1 MFFRILK
8 KDIFKKK
15 LMNLIILIF
24 IILAGMFLASSV
36 SNLNIA
42 LNGIDNYFRL
52 AHIADYTAISSD
64 EETTK
69 KIETYIEKEKIVTDY
84 EILDFSY
91 LDLSN
96 IYKKRESNN
105 KRIDINTIVMACT
118 APENTNIPLDDNIN
132 EITVKEGEL
141 YIDHILAKD
150 CKIKVG
156 DTIIFG
162 KNKLQYKVAGTFKD
176 AFLGNSFMGNKRI
189 LFHEKDFE
197 KLSEDGQLQQI
208 ITINTTDIATLSK
221 NFRSKG
227 FSAITIDK
235 DMLKISYMLDMLSMA
250 VLVAVS
256 VCLIAIS
263 MLVLRFTINFTIQ
276 GDYKQIGIMKALGFR
291 NYGIKKLY
299 ITKYLAL
306 SIIGGVL
313 GFMLSFPFGN
323 FMTKNVVSNIIVE
336 KMDSNIWLNLI
347 TIIIM
352 VIFICL
358 FCYFCT
364 RKLDSFSVIEAIRNG
379 SESES
384 YGKKSL
390 LSLKNSKKMNPAFFM
405 AWNDI
410 LSNKKR
416 YVILLI
422 TFLLGIMILIIPMN
436 IISTITSDHMY
447 PWCTGAAA
455 ADMYISTDSF
465 TKKIE
470 KIKLK
475 GNKNIFLDTISDLE
489 KKYKKQG
496 VEMRI
501 QGECLLN
508 FSAYGKDE
516 KDSFTFMAI
525 QNIGGNDNQY
535 EAFEGS
541 TLKEENEIMITK
553 KVAEKLEVTVGDTV
567 FLEMKQ
573 GYKPF
578 IVSGLFRS
586 MSQLGE
592 QIRISSKLE
601 PDYSRIQGI
610 FDFEAFFKEKE
621 NKEENIHL
629 LKEKFPNDKIKTIQE
644 ATDAM
649 IGNMTGMMTQVSKML
664 IILVLGIN
672 GLITILMMK
681 TFLTKETGEIALL
694 KSLGFRDRTI
704 ETWQVGRITII
715 LVFSVIMGII
725 ISGVAGTQI
734 GYLIFNSMGAYGV
747 KLTVKPLEVYVIYPL
762 LILGVNVIM
771 SIIAYRSMKKVDL
784 VQVTN
789 ME

>member
-1 MFFRILK
+1 MFFRLLK
-8 KDIFKKK
+8 KDILKKK

-42 LNGIDNYFRL
+42 LNGIDTYFKL
-52 AHIADYTAISSD
+52 AYVADYTAISSD
-64 EETTK
+64 EETSK
-69 KIETYIEKEKIVTDY
+69 KIETYIKKEKTVTDY

-118 APENTNIPLDDNIN
+118 APENTNIVLDDNIR

-150 CKIKVG
+150 CNIKVG
-156 DTIIFG
+156 DTIIIG
-162 KNKLQYKVAGTFKD
+162 KNKLQYKVAGIFKD
-176 AFLGNSFMGNKRI
+176 AFFGNSLMGNKRI
-189 LFHEKDFE
+189 LFHEKDFQ
-197 KLSEDGQLQQI
+197 KLSEDGQIQQI

-235 DMLKISYMLDMLSMA
+235 DMLKISYMLNMLSMA

-256 VCLIAIS
+256 ICLIAIS

-276 GDYKQIGIMKALGFR
+276 GDYKQIGIMKALGLR

-306 SIIGGVL
+306 SIIGGLL
-313 GFMLSFPFGN
+313 GFILSVPFGN
-323 FMTKNVVSNIIVE
+323 FMTKDVVSNIIVE
-336 KMDSNIWLNLI
+336 ELDSNLWLNLI

-352 VIFICL
+352 VMFICL

-384 YGKKSL
+384 YGKKSI
-390 LSLKNSKKMNPAFFM
+390 LSLKNSKKMKPAFFM

-416 YVILLI
+416 YIILLI
-422 TFLLGIMILIIPMN
+422 TFLLGVMILIIPMN
-436 IISTITSDHMY
+436 IISTITGEDMY
-447 PWCTGAAA
+447 SWCTGAAS
-455 ADMYISTDSF
+455 ADMYISTESF
-465 TKKIE
+465 TKEIE
-470 KIKLK
+470 KIKLE

-496 VEMRI
+496 VDMRI
-501 QGECLLN
+501 QGECMLN
-508 FSAYGKDE
+508 FSAYGKDK
-516 KDSFTFMAI
+516 KDSFTFIAI

-567 FLEMKQ
+567 YLEMKQ

-578 IVSGLFRS
+578 IVSGFFRS

-601 PDYSRIQGI
+601 ADYSRIQGI
-610 FDFEAFFKEKE
+610 FDFEAFLKDKE
-621 NKEENIHL
+621 NKEENIRL
-629 LKEKFPNDKIKTIQE
+629 LKEKFPRDKIKTIQE

-649 IGNMTGMMTQVSKML
+649 LGNMTGMMTQVSKML

-681 TFLTKETGEIALL
+681 TFLTKEIGEIALL

-715 LVFSVIMGII
+715 LVLSVIMGII
-725 ISGVAGTQI
+725 ISGAAGTQM
-734 GYLIFNSMGAYGV
+734 GYLIFNSMGAYGA
-747 KLTVKPLEVYVIYPL
+747 KLTIKPMEVYVIYPL